1 MNFKEF
7 LKSITLF
14 LGIRYVKKFFISIL
28 ILYLCHWHKN
38 NRLILNNFFKNIELG
53 PSLAFSCEIFVRQIW
68 YFDGKSKLLCK
79 KMNKVGLTGQEQWI
93 LLSEN
98 SRKIYEKSWSDFSK
112 FLSSNDARYKPCVE
126 DYLTYFDFLKNAK
139 NHKGS
144 TIWSVFSQLNHVHF
158 KLFNEKLNDSRL
170 TDMLK
175 V

>member
-1 MNFKEF
+1 
-7 LKSITLF
+7 
-14 LGIRYVKKFFISIL
+14 
-28 ILYLCHWHKN
+28 
-38 NRLILNNFFKNIELG
+38 
-53 PSLAFSCEIFVRQIW
+53 
-68 YFDGKSKLLCK
+68 
-79 KMNKVGLTGQEQWI
+79 MNKVGLTGQEQWI

-175 V
+175 VLL